1 MQNLLLNA
9 ITVIIVVSSVVMTQL
24 RSNEVDIKN
33 V

>member
-9 ITVIIVVSSVVMTQL
+9 ITIKIVVSAVVMTQL